1 MSWKDKHAGMSS
13 ASMASGDGRDSYV
26 VDSVVH
32 EHAMEMMRKQD
43 ESRYADRD
51 DSESEEAPTYFSVS
65 RDDFWG
71 MY

>member
-1 MSWKDKHAGMSS
+1 MSWKDKHFGMSS
-13 ASMASGDGRDSYV
+13 ATMESGSGRDSFV

-32 EHAMEMMRKQD
+32 ENAMEMMRKQD
-43 ESRYADRD
+43 ESKQADRD
-51 DSESEEAPTYFSVS
+51 DSKSEEAPTYFSVS